1 MTDPLKAIR
10 AYNIRKRSIPPHR
23 TALLVIDMQK
33 YFKDMASP
41 IIGNL
46 QGLLQ
51 ICRQTGLPVFFT
63 RHGHKNPEQD
73 GGMLDQWWGSLILR
87 GSPEWRIIHE
97 LEPLPEEVIL
107 DKVTYSGF
115 HKTNLD
121 ALLKKKNIS
130 DVIIGGVMTNL
141 CCETTARHAFLL
153 DYHIH
158 FLSDGTSTA
167 DMDLHLS
174 TLKNLAF
181 GFAHIITCAE
191 ASKMISDPGA

>member
-1 MTDPLKAIR
+1 MPMTDPLKAIR
-10 AYNIRKRSIPPHR
+10 IYNIRKRPIPPHR

-33 YFKDMASP
+33 YFKGLASP

-46 QGLLQ
+46 RGLLKT
-51 ICRQTGLPVFFT
+51 CRQTELPVFFT
-63 RHGHKNPEQD
+63 RHGHKNPRQD
-73 GGMLDQWWGSLILR
+73 GGMLDKWWGSLIHW
-87 GSPEWRIIHE
+87 GSPEWQIISE
-97 LEPLPEEVIL
+97 LEPLPEETIL

-115 HKTNLD
+115 HETILD
-121 ALLKKKNIS
+121 ELLKKKNIS

-153 DYHIH
+153 NYHIH

-181 GFAHIITCAE
+181 GFAHIITCRE
-191 ASKMISDPGA
+191 ASEMISG